1 MTFEVSLTRNFFVI
15 PFLKY
20 KTKNK
25 YRAVIG
31 LYTAPMFPLTCL
43 NKSTLLQEWR
53 VIQQQ

>member
-15 PFLKY
+15 PFIKY

-31 LYTAPMFPLTCL
+31 LYTAAMFPLTCL
-43 NKSTLLQEWR
+43 NKSTLLQE
-53 VIQQQ
+53 